1 MLTLKEGLEVHFCL
15 SPVDMRK
22 SIDGLSGLVMDL
34 LEQSP
39 QSGHLFV
46 FHNHARDKI
55 KIIYWDKN
63 GFALHYKRFEKGR
76 FKIRGLEKDGSIGL
90 TENQLQWL
98 LVGLDFR
105 AMETFSHVNYEKY
118 Y

>member
-46 FHNHARDKI
+46 FHNRARDKI

-90 TENQLQWL
+90 TENQLQSL
-98 LVGLDFR
+98 LAGLDFR
-105 AMETFSHVNYEKY
+105 AMETFSHVNYENY